1 MHDNWKEVQKENNSI
16 EEDEITRDLN
26 IVKEHIDKTIE
37 ELTELFKQPEDTNT
51 RLYVL
56 TLIELYIYQI
66 QEEIDSNYV
75 DYLNFPVYDVIIER
89 TNNEE

>member
-1 MHDNWKEVQKENNSI
+1 MPDNWKEVQEENNSI

-75 DYLNFPVYDVIIER
+75 DY
-89 TNNEE
+89 

>member
-1 MHDNWKEVQKENNSI
+1 MPDNWKEVQEENNSI

-37 ELTELFKQPEDTNT
+37 ELTELFKQPGETNT
-51 RLYVL
+51 RVYVL

-75 DYLNFPVYDVIIER
+75 DY
-89 TNNEE
+89 

>member
-1 MHDNWKEVQKENNSI
+1 
-16 EEDEITRDLN
+16 
-26 IVKEHIDKTIE
+26 
-37 ELTELFKQPEDTNT
+37 
-51 RLYVL
+51 
-56 TLIELYIYQI
+56 LIELYIYQI